1 MSRPAPAGAAS
12 LVAQRILVRYAK
24 RGRMRFASH
33 RDIARAVERGVRVAG
48 LPVAY
53 SAGFSPHPK
62 ISYLG
67 GAPTGAA
74 SEAEYL
80 EISLT
85 GERPVG
91 ETASR
96 LDDALPDGIDVI
108 EVSELTG
115 SGGGPRLEASV
126 WQVALPGVARAEA
139 ARAVQ
144 AFLAADSVTIDR
156 LTSKGTR
163 RLDAR
168 AAVLSCELDQHAPA
182 TDAGC
187 IIRIIVQHQTP
198 VVRPDDILAAF
209 SRVAALAPSSPPVAT
224 RLAQG
229 PLGSD
234 ADGFQ
239 LPGRGTAGIPTTATC
254 PGAGGAAAVGTAA
267 AEPVTERSAA
277 VRPPAGSP
285 ALGSPVAASPAA
297 GGPAVGATAI
307 SPAVPESAY
316 EQLPRGAESRETGA
330 SARER
335 DGRLPGCSRPSETSQ
350 NTRPT
355 RQQTLATSQA
365 PTRGAGPQATASG
378 CSGVPG
384 GR

>member
-1 MSRPAPAGAAS
+1 
-12 LVAQRILVRYAK
+12 
-24 RGRMRFASH
+24 MRFASH

-85 GERPVG
+85 GECPVD

-126 WQVALPGVARAEA
+126 WQVALPGVARADA
-139 ARAVQ
+139 ARALQ

-168 AAVLSCELDQHAPA
+168 AAVLSCELDQQANPA
-182 TDAGC
+182 SDAGC
-187 IIRIIVQHQTP
+187 TIRMIVQHQTP
-198 VVRPDDILAAF
+198 AVRPDDILAAF
-209 SRVAALAPSSPPVAT
+209 SQVAALAPSSPPVAT

-234 ADGFQ
+234 AGGFQ
-239 LPGRGTAGIPTTATC
+239 LPGRGAAGIPTTATC

-267 AEPVTERSAA
+267 AEPATERSAA
-277 VRPPAGSP
+277 VRPPEGSP
-285 ALGSPVAASPAA
+285 ALGSPVVASPAA

-307 SPAVPESAY
+307 SAAVPASAY
-316 EQLPRGAESRETGA
+316 EQLPRGAESRETGT
-330 SARER
+330 SAREH
-335 DGRLPGCSRPSETSQ
+335 DGRLPGCSRPSETSP
-350 NTRPT
+350 NSKLT
-355 RQQTLATSQA
+355 RQQALAAAQA
-365 PTRGAGPQATASG
+365 QVPQAQT
-378 CSGVPG
+378 P
-384 GR
+384 